1 MHSGRANT
9 CADPQFARLKLL
21 SAVKTDLHLEIYR
34 RLAEAGIVISFPQ
47 RDVHLDSDK
56 PLRVSIEPESQPS
69 T

>member
-1 MHSGRANT
+1 MIRSFYIDNVDNT
-9 CADPQFARLKLL
+9 WP
-21 SAVKTDLHLEIYR
+21 VKTDLHLEIYR